1 MIKPR
6 PKISIWAWILLA
18 GCLLTADAYGY
29 IDPGTGSFVLQV
41 AIAFLV
47 GLAFSVK
54 LFWKRISASIRRLFS
69 RKNSGESD
77 VR

>member
-1 MIKPR
+1 MIEPR
-6 PKISIWAWILLA
+6 PKISIWAWIPLA
-18 GCLLTADAYGY
+18 CCLLTADAYGY

-47 GLAFSVK
+47 GAAFSVK
-54 LFWKRISASIRRLFS
+54 LFWKRVSAFIRKLFS